1 MNTPQTGISATL
13 QRALRPGALALAAL
27 LTLAF
32 AAPAELSAQ
41 ERTPSGVSARKVDQA
56 GQSKKKKKKKT
67 TKKKKKKKNSIL
79 GSYITVG
86 LGASVPTDSPGGI
99 TLEQGWASRFGFGY
113 RLSKQI
119 ALEGAI
125 LYRVYDFSDGS
136 SNNNNNND
144 ENANSASLFGASGTF
159 RFFLPQVSRDFDMYT
174 DLGLVFMSFSG
185 LPDDTE
191 ISSLAAEVGGG
202 LDFRLG
208 SGFSLGGRFTYIG
221 GLSSLL
227 GGLGGITGTNTGNG
241 DTTNADD
248 VGFGDLGVM
257 LTATFKLG
265 GGGSSAKRLR

>member
-1 MNTPQTGISATL
+1 MNPPQTGMTATL

-27 LTLAF
+27 LALAF

-41 ERTPSGVSARKVDQA
+41 ERAPSGVSARKVDQA
-56 GQSKKKKKKKT
+56 GQTKKKKKKKT

-86 LGASVPTDSPGGI
+86 LGASVPTDSPGDI

-125 LYRVYDFSDGS
+125 LYRVYDFSDGTS
-136 SNNNNNND
+136 SGNNND

-159 RFFLPQVSRDFDMYT
+159 RFFLPQVSKDFDIYT

-191 ISSLAAEVGGG
+191 VSSLAAEVGGG

-227 GGLGGITGTNTGNG
+227 QGLGGITGTNTGNG
-241 DTTNADD
+241 DTGNADD

-257 LTATFKLG
+257 VTATFKLG